1 MERETDR
8 QTERDNF
15 QTVTA
20 LLNILAAYSLFA
32 LKLKKKK
39 KKAAQIELTSI

>member
-1 MERETDR
+1 MERER
-8 QTERDNF
+8 ENF

-32 LKLKKKK
+32 LKLKKK
-39 KKAAQIELTSI
+39 AEQIELTSI